1 MAQPVASAAGA
12 LGPEVRARHVTET
25 HDPEPFAHNAAW
37 SANYEA
43 TEDRAAATG
52 DDIGLGGRGQPRST
66 GPRPAVPRI
75 DHPATGCVHGRCPPF
90 NGLAGQRPPRRR
102 GESLA
107 SGLPD
112 GLEVAELAD
121 AGGRQLAAVA

>member
-12 LGPEVRARHVTET
+12 LGAEVRARHVTET
-25 HDPEPFAHNAAW
+25 HNPESFAHNAAW

-75 DHPATGCVHGRCPPF
+75 DHPATGCVHGRCPLSTDSR
-90 NGLAGQRPPRRR
+90 GSALRAGVANPWPQAFQTVLRLQNSRMPAAASSRP
-102 GESLA
+102 
-107 SGLPD
+107 
-112 GLEVAELAD
+112 
-121 AGGRQLAAVA
+121 